1 MSTKVTIKDIAR
13 KAGLSPATVSL
24 VLNDRPSRIS
34 EQTKEQIRA
43 LAQEMGYHPNYA
55 AVSLK
60 TRRSYTLGL
69 IIPDIRNDYYASYA
83 KGMED
88 ACQKLGYTM
97 ILCSTNSN
105 PERERQYIET
115 LSSKNIDGIALVVT
129 PCSGDSSMSTY
140 TSNQDLVFS
149 LKIPMVQMDLTN
161 YRPPANAVI
170 CNHETGGYM
179 ATRHLLSLGH
189 RKILFIS
196 GPAGLEGSES
206 RLEGCKKAFAD
217 YSLPWDEAM
226 VYEGDYSYR
235 AGLNAVDTCIIRNF
249 TAVFAFNDLMA
260 CGVYNG
266 LNKYNLSVP
275 DDVSVVGYDDHF
287 VSSILSVP
295 LTTVRQPI
303 YEMGKESA
311 RILIH
316 ASEDPSAEPVV
327 STFDL
332 QLIVRKSTRMIQP
345 STPAQNPS

>member
-1 MSTKVTIKDIAR
+1 
-13 KAGLSPATVSL
+13 
-24 VLNDRPSRIS
+24 
-34 EQTKEQIRA
+34 
-43 LAQEMGYHPNYA
+43 
-55 AVSLK
+55 
-60 TRRSYTLGL
+60 
-69 IIPDIRNDYYASYA
+69 
-83 KGMED
+83 
-88 ACQKLGYTM
+88 
-97 ILCSTNSN
+97 
-105 PERERQYIET
+105 
-115 LSSKNIDGIALVVT
+115 
-129 PCSGDSSMSTY
+129 MSTY

-332 QLIVRKSTRMIQP
+332 QLIVRKSTRMLQP
-345 STPAQNPS
+345 PAQA